1 MNPVPHSVEA
11 LIIGAGFSGIGA
23 AIQLKAA
30 GIPFLVLEKAA
41 EIGGVW
47 RDNQYP
53 DCACDIPSALHSYS
67 FAPNPHWNHLFAK
80 QPEIKRYCEETARRY
95 GIVDQIRFGQELLSA
110 RWDRSQAE
118 WFVTTSNADYRAKF
132 LVVASGPMHVPVT
145 PKVKGLESFTG
156 IQFHSSQWNHS
167 IELNGKRLAVIGS
180 GASAIQFVPPI
191 QPLVQKLTLFQRTA
205 PWVLP
210 KMDLVIPRAWQG
222 LFNRIPLTQRLLRTL
237 LYLQFEALNS
247 SLRYPQLVKR
257 MEAIGLR
264 NIHRGVKDPVLRTRL
279 TPDFSLGCKRILQ
292 SNTWYRALAKPN
304 VEVVSGIREIQGSRL
319 IADDGRDCDAD
330 ILIFATGFEVS
341 VPPIAKRIFGESGTS
356 LHARW
361 NGSPQAYLGTM
372 MDDCPNL
379 FLMLGPNLYSFAS
392 AFTMI
397 EAQVRFIVSALVT
410 ARKRNLRTLAVDPA
424 QHASYNASVQAFL
437 QDSIWNSGCSS
448 YFLDAHGRNSTNWP
462 WTTFKMRSRLAR
474 FRSAEFITRT

>member
-1 MNPVPHSVEA
+1 MNPVPHSVEV

-30 GIPFLVLEKAA
+30 GIPFLILEKTT

-47 RDNQYP
+47 RDNHYP
-53 DCACDIPSALHSYS
+53 DCACDVPSALYSYS
-67 FAPNPHWNHLFAK
+67 FAPNPNWNHLFAK
-80 QPEIKRYCEETARRY
+80 QPEIKRYCENTAREF
-95 GIVDQIRFGQELLSA
+95 GIADQIRFGQELLIA
-110 RWDRSQAE
+110 QWDNSQSE
-118 WFVTTSNADYRAKF
+118 WVVKTSNTDYRAKF
-132 LVVASGPMHVPVT
+132 LIVASGPMHVPVT

-156 IQFHSSQWNHS
+156 VQFHSSRWDHS
-167 IELNGKRLAVIGS
+167 VDLNGKRVAVIGT

-210 KMDLVIPRAWQG
+210 KMDLVIPRRWQD
-222 LFNRIPLTQRLLRTL
+222 LFKRIPFAQRLLRTL

-247 SLRYPQLVKR
+247 SLRHPKLVKR

-264 NIHRGVKDPVLRTRL
+264 NIRRGVKDLTLRARL

-292 SNTWYRALAKPN
+292 SNTWYRAIAKPN
-304 VEVVSGIREIQGSRL
+304 VDVFCGIREIQGARL
-319 IADDGRDCDAD
+319 IDHDGQHCDAD
-330 ILIFATGFEVS
+330 VLIFATGFEVS
-341 VPPIAKRIFGESGTS
+341 VPPIAKRITGESGTT

-361 NGSPQAYLGTM
+361 DGSPKAYLGTM
-372 MDDCPNL
+372 IDDCPNL

-397 EAQVRFIVSALVT
+397 EAQVKFIVSALSI
-410 ARKRNLRTLAVDPA
+410 ARQKNLRTIAVDPA
-424 QHASYNASVQAFL
+424 QHASYNEAVQASL

-462 WTTFKMRSRLAR
+462 WTTFRMRSRLAR
-474 FRSAEFITRT
+474 FRSAEFMTR